1 MSLFVKTRMKKTI
14 QHTSIKK
21 LVSRLLP
28 PVCVLLVLFWLDL
41 AFDIKEQ
48 DQIEHI
54 AIEFLIYVV
63 LIYVAYVAFVFYHL
77 GRQAL
82 DTASKNIDATTH
94 KLADAQQ
101 KNKQLQDGINAS
113 MQQAF
118 IDWKLTIAEV
128 DVAVLIVKGFSLVEI
143 AHLRSTSERTVRD
156 QAASIYHKA
165 GLKNR
170 IELMAYFVEDLL

>member
-1 MSLFVKTRMKKTI
+1 MSNANPNQSVKTL
-14 QHTSIKK
+14 IK
-21 LVSRLLP
+21 RLAP
-28 PVCVLLVLFWLDL
+28 PACLLLVLFWSDL
-41 AFDIKEQ
+41 ALDIKER

-54 AIEFLIYVV
+54 ALEFLIYAV

-82 DTASKNIDATTH
+82 DDASKNIDATKH

-101 KNKQLQDGINAS
+101 KNKQLQDGINVS

-118 IDWKLTIAEV
+118 IDWKLTIAES
-128 DVAVLIVKGFSLVEI
+128 DVAALIVKGFSLGEI

-165 GLKNR
+165 KLKNR

>member
-1 MSLFVKTRMKKTI
+1 MSNANPNQSVKTL
-14 QHTSIKK
+14 IK
-21 LVSRLLP
+21 RLAP
-28 PVCVLLVLFWLDL
+28 PVCLLLVLFWFDL
-41 AFDIKEQ
+41 AFDIKER

-54 AIEFLIYVV
+54 AVEFLIYAV

-82 DTASKNIDATTH
+82 DDASKNIDVTKH

-113 MQQAF
+113 MQQTF